1 MTRCGQ
7 SQVIAES
14 VLAILARQ
22 SPHSTSAKKL
32 IELALEE
39 MSASEL
45 QMDGLLRNLPSLC
58 EAFGQSDEDAAVL
71 KASEFMIYKI

>member
-1 MTRCGQ
+1 M
-7 SQVIAES
+7 
-14 VLAILARQ
+14 AILARQ

-58 EAFGQSDEDAAVL
+58 VAFGQSDEDAAVL